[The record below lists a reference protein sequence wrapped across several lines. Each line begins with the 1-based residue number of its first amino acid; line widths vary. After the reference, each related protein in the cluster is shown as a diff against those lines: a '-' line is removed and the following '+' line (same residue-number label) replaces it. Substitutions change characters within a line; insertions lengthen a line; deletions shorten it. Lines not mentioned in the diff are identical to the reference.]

1 VEHVFARFPF
11 DRYAREST
19 HGKAKGE
26 NRFAIVLKVQGLRQL
41 LRNPLITSYLKM
53 LHSATPN

>member
-41 LRNPLITSYLKM
+41 LRNPLRTIYLK
-53 LHSATPN
+53 LR